1 MLFVDDIVSK
11 ENLVSIWFKI
21 SKTKKE
27 YAQRR
32 GKIGEDVHKITV
44 KKKTNIIAFIKL
56 GEKKKKT

>member
-1 MLFVDDIVSK
+1 MFFVDDIVSK

-44 KKKTNIIAFIKL
+44 KKKPISL
-56 GEKKKKT
+56 LL